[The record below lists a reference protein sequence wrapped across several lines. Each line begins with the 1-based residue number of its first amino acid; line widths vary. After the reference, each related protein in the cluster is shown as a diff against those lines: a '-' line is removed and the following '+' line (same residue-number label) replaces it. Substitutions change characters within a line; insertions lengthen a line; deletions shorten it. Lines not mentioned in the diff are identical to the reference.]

1 MMLYLRNSIGIA
13 AHAGFIPA
21 GLPAHDSSLVKGYYY
36 DPKKAG
42 KLLKEAGYKGEQI
55 VLQTIP
61 IYGDL
66 GAYIAKQLEEVG
78 LNVKVEVIQKSLL
91 LELMATSKAPF
102 FRGSWIADYP
112 EAENYLSV
120 LPDMDILAVWNH
132 FKDFEIELI
141 RSSNSDCT
149 TVELRSL
156 EPYYFTSHRWTDLL
170 AGKKVL
176 IISPFTDSIAQQIA
190 QKDKVWPNKLLPD
203 FSALYLKFP
212 PSYYLV
218 AENEQSSYPQ
228 DSQQLLDEFIDQIDE
243 LTYDIALIG
252 AGLYSIPLATHCK
265 DNNKVAIHLGGALQ
279 VLFGVKGKRWT
290 SMSFINDYWVNPQP
304 HETPQYKNLCEDGCY
319 W

>member
-1 MMLYLRNSIGIA
+1 MNPKEISDNELIYNMIKTALDTNKGLAVGKIGANELNFIVSMSHDNVPTNLAQAFLFNLAYGAGGYPLSYAYL
-13 AHAGFIPA
+13 
-21 GLPAHDSSLVKGYYY
+21 
-36 DPKKAG
+36 KKF
-42 KLLKEAGYKGEQI
+42 
-55 VLQTIP
+55 
-61 IYGDL
+61 
-66 GAYIAKQLEEVG
+66 
-78 LNVKVEVIQKSLL
+78 
-91 LELMATSKAPF
+91 M
-102 FRGSWIADYP
+102 
-112 EAENYLSV
+112 AENYLSV

-141 RSSNSDCT
+141 RSCNSDCT

-190 QKDKVWPNKLLPD
+190 QKDKVWPNKLLPE

-212 PSYYLV
+212 LSYYLV

-228 DSQQLLDEFIDQIDE
+228 DSQELLDEFIDQIDE